1 MVMAFLGAVFAAPA
15 SASNGGTSADGT
27 AVAPV
32 APAAPRATVSS
43 VTCRTTCGSLTTAR
57 PGSTVRVRGTNMG
70 AVAQVVFLGGTGRT
84 DDVSAPATP
93 AGAGAVDA
101 VVPAGARS
109 GYVEAVNSDGTAS
122 RPTKKKLQVGTSATT
137 GGLAARVASSRV
149 YFDGTQKAT
158 LDLYGGTSA
167 GDGVSIDLLHQPDG
181 VVVAH
186 WDVGALPPETVQSI
200 VWDGTAAG
208 KPAAEGLYEFH
219 VTQAQASSSV
229 RAAQSPPA
237 AAGFLYLGHVFPVR
251 GAHTYGDGFGVPR
264 SGHTHQG
271 VDVMA
276 ACGVPLVAARGGV
289 VKYKG
294 THSAAGNYLVIDGD
308 KTAVDTAYMHMREP
322 SPLKKGDRVLTGQ
335 AIGFVGRTG
344 DATACHLHFEE
355 WSGPGWYTGGQ
366 AFDPL
371 PDLKAWDALT

>member
-1 MVMAFLGAVFAAPA
+1 MVMALLGAVFAAPA
-15 SASNGGTSADGT
+15 SASNGGTSADVPAVVPALPRPT
-27 AVAPV
+27 A
-32 APAAPRATVSS
+32 SS
-43 VTCRTTCGSLTTAR
+43 VTCRTTCGSLTAAR

-70 AVAQVVFLGGTGRT
+70 AVSQVVFLGGRGRT
-84 DDVSAPATP
+84 DDVSAPATL
-93 AGAGAVDA
+93 AGTGAVDA

-109 GYVEAVNSDGTAS
+109 GTVEVITPDGTAS
-122 RPTKKKLQVGTSATT
+122 RPTKKKLQVGSSGTA

-149 YFDGTQKAT
+149 FFDGTQHAT

-186 WDVGALPPETVQSI
+186 WDLGALPPESVQSI
-200 VWDGTAAG
+200 VWDGNAAG
-208 KPAAEGLYEFH
+208 QPAPEGRYEFH
-219 VTQAQASSSV
+219 VAQAQASSSV

-276 ACGVPLVAARGGV
+276 ACGVQLVAARGGV

-308 KTAVDTAYMHMREP
+308 KTDIDSAYMHMREP
-322 SPLKKGDRVLTGQ
+322 SPLKKGDKVLTGQ
-335 AIGFVGRTG
+335 PIGFVGRTG